1 MAKKSSK
8 TSLGMDENIEA
19 LLAYVLGWLTGIVF
33 LVVEKKS
40 KFVKFH
46 AAQSLVVFLTLSV
59 LAFIFG
65 LIPIL
70 GWVLAVLIDL
80 LAFILWIILMLK
92 AYQGEEWEVPILG
105 EYARKLVK

>member
-1 MAKKSSK
+1 MANKGSK
-8 TSLGMDENIEA
+8 TSLGIDENTEA

-46 AAQSLVVFLTLSV
+46 AAQSLVVFLSLSV
-59 LAFIFG
+59 LVFIFG
-65 LIPIL
+65 YIPLL
-70 GWVLAVLIDL
+70 GWALAILTELV
-80 LAFILWIILMLK
+80 AFILWLILILK
-92 AYQGEEWEVPILG
+92 AYQGEEWEVPFFG